1 MHDTVTR
8 ALFFDVDGT
17 LIPFGSSLPDDTRKA
32 LLEAHD
38 RGHLLFVATGR
49 SPGELDRRLE
59 GIPFDGAVFSGGAR
73 AFAGQQDIFSSFVS
87 AEDLSFFLEESEG
100 HGWLSML
107 QTDSASWYSGGFI
120 AVMEDIFRRYLGVGV
135 SLSNLR
141 QTDSLGAVEKV
152 TKLVLITPQGDMDR
166 ARRLFS
172 PRFDII
178 DNTVGVPASLM
189 AEVCQKNV
197 NKAGAM
203 KALLDWFGLPL
214 SASIAFGDG
223 SNDVEMLRQAGI
235 GVAMGTSGP
244 AVVSAADYVTA
255 ACDKDGIGDALRHF
269 GVIG

>member
-17 LIPFGSSLPDDTRKA
+17 LIPFGSSLPDDTRMA

-49 SPGELDRRLE
+49 SPGELDRRLD

-73 AFAGQQDIFSSFVS
+73 AFAGRQDIYSSFINE
-87 AEDLSFFLEESEG
+87 EDLAFFLRESGE
-100 HGWLSML
+100 HGWLVML
-107 QTDSASWYSGGFI
+107 QTDSASWYSGDFI
-120 AVMEDIFRRYLGVGV
+120 AVMENIFRRHLGVGI

-141 QTDSLGAVEKV
+141 STGNLGAVEKV
-152 TKLVLITPQGDMDR
+152 TKLVLITPRGDMEC
-166 ARRLFS
+166 ARELFGT
-172 PRFDII
+172 RFDII
-178 DNTVGVPASLM
+178 DNTVGVPPSLM

-203 KALLDWFGLPL
+203 KALLDWYGLPL

-223 SNDVEMLRQAGI
+223 SNDVEMLRLAGI
-235 GVAMGTSGP
+235 GVAMGTGAP
-244 AVVSAADYVTA
+244 CVISAADYVTA
-255 ACDKDGIGDALRHF
+255 DCDKNGIGDALRHF